1 MKYLNQEIE
10 NELKKKEDNMNYR
23 DKAIHC
29 VKDTILPMQ
38 KSNLKNVAVVWTNS
52 INDTEIQNGY
62 PQRQLKKDTFMKL
75 VTLRVSV
82 RTWRA
87 EM

>member
-1 MKYLNQEIE
+1 M
-10 NELKKKEDNMNYR
+10 
-23 DKAIHC
+23 
-29 VKDTILPMQ
+29 
-38 KSNLKNVAVVWTNS
+38 KNVAVVWTNS